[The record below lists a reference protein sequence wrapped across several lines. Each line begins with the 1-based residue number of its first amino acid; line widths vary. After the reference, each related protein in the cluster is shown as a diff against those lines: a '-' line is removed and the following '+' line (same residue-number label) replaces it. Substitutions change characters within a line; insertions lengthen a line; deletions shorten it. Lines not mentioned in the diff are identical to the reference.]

1 MKLLEKLSGWW
12 RGNQDPAARAE
23 AERLQEQI
31 DTQRGSAAGPG
42 NPSGAGG
49 THGRESDYRGP

>member
-1 MKLLEKLSGWW
+1 MKLLDKITGWW

-42 NPSGAGG
+42 NPSGASG